1 MSDSVYCYIVE
12 VKQESG
18 DGVHYVGPFDYKFQ
32 ARQWLLNETGSP
44 TGGKT
49 ILVLK
54 PRNAKV
60 SV

>member
-18 DGVHYVGPFDYKFQ
+18 DVVHVGPFDYKFQ
-32 ARQWLLNETGSP
+32 ARDWLLNETGSA
-44 TGGKT
+44 TGGKP

-54 PRNAKV
+54 PQSAKV
-60 SV
+60 NT